1 MSGVALT
8 GVCMMMVQP
17 RITVA
22 TYSYRIVELLARQ
35 RGRVLGAISAKNLA
49 AASVYNAKRIT
60 QLNKKPKK
68 RRL

>member
-8 GVCMMMVQP
+8 GVSMMMVQP

-35 RGRVLGAISAKNLA
+35 GGRVLGAISAKNLA
-49 AASVYNAKRIT
+49 AASVYNAKRT
-60 QLNKKPKK
+60 QVNKKPKK